1 MTPPRAPKAPP
12 APSWLTGRADTG
24 GVPALLERLSSTIPI
39 ANIDELWLFP
49 TRRLTGVES
58 TVLVLSLY
66 TDEHDRRRVATV
78 HFKATRNKRGEAT
91 VETLLED
98 HAVAPADRLTRVIDG
113 VLRRLGDDLSSSPR
127 AARISGETERYEA
140 LIEAIASNIE
150 LEDALERV
158 RERPGTAGADRG
170 SGIEDRGSGIEVRE
184 KGDAVADAD
193 ADVET
198 RADVFGEHDRQMER
212 ASDEVEN

>member
-1 MTPPRAPKAPP
+1 VKVPKAPP
-12 APSWLTGRADTG
+12 APSWLTGRADSG
-24 GVPALLERLSSTIPI
+24 GVPALLERLSVSVPVNT
-39 ANIDELWLFP
+39 IDELWLFP

-66 TDEHDRRRVATV
+66 SDEHDRRRVATV

-91 VETLLED
+91 VETVLED

-113 VLRRLGDDLSSSPR
+113 VLRRLGDDLSSTPR
-127 AARISGETERYEA
+127 AARISGEDERFEA

-158 RERPGTAGADRG
+158 RERPAR
-170 SGIEDRGSGIEVRE
+170 IEEQQGGGGGGE
-184 KGDAVADAD
+184 KQGEGGEKKDVDADAD
-193 ADVET
+193 AGLDGHVNAGV
-198 RADVFGEHDRQMER
+198 ADEARD
-212 ASDEVEN
+212 

>member
-1 MTPPRAPKAPP
+1 VRAPKAPP
-12 APSWLTGRADTG
+12 APSWLIGRADSG
-24 GVPALLERLSSTIPI
+24 GVPALLERLSASVPI
-39 ANIDELWLFP
+39 DSIDELWLFP

-91 VETLLED
+91 VETVLED

-113 VLRRLGDDLSSSPR
+113 VLRRLGDDLSSTPR
-127 AARISGETERYEA
+127 AARISGEDERYEA

-158 RERPGTAGADRG
+158 RERPARIADHG
-170 SGIEDRGSGIEVRE
+170 SQIAEQQGGGVGGGEERMG
-184 KGDAVADAD
+184 ADAD
-193 ADVET
+193 AD
-198 RADVFGEHDRQMER
+198 AGLDGH
-212 ASDEVEN
+212 ASAGTGDEVRN

>member
-158 RERPGTAGADRG
+158 RERPVRDQG
-170 SGIEDRGSGIEVRE
+170 SGITDEASGITDQGSGFEDRGSRIEDNAADEIPVHSD
-184 KGDAVADAD
+184 GDNGKLNAN
-193 ADVET
+193 
-198 RADVFGEHDRQMER
+198 GQGH
-212 ASDEVEN
+212 S